1 MKLKNLFPQKLK
13 NFYHLWQA
21 ILANLFFS
29 FPGKKLKIIGVT
41 GTNGKTTTVQMIVR
55 ILEEAGYQVAAAST
69 INFKLGKKEWT
80 NRTKFT
86 TLSAW
91 TTQRFLKEAL
101 KEKCDYVVLE
111 ISSHSLDQFRV
122 WGIRYEVAV
131 ITNISRE
138 HLDYHKTLENYRQ
151 VKSRL
156 FSSAKKSVVNLGM
169 ERPEEF
175 LNLGTGL
182 RFGFLVSSSNFQLQG
197 QSIKVNFNDSENLL
211 NDRLKKV
218 VALEL
223 KIDPEQTS
231 FKLDNS
237 SFTIYL
243 PGKFNVENAL
253 AAVAVGKAEGISLE
267 IMRKALERIKNI
279 PGRMERVKNNL
290 GLNII
295 IDYAVTPDS
304 LEKIY
309 SLIRELNKNNQK
321 IISVFGACGERDRG
335 KRPIMGEIV
344 ANFCDIAIVT
354 NEDPYD
360 EDPQRIINE
369 VFEGVVNPRGRIQ
382 PSQKSYNFFK
392 EGVNC
397 FRILDR
403 REAIRK
409 ALELAQT
416 GDFVVITGKGAEETI
431 AIGKRR
437 LPWKEKAIIE
447 EELKGIKK
455 H

>member
-1 MKLKNLFPQKLK
+1 
-13 NFYHLWQA
+13 
-21 ILANLFFS
+21 
-29 FPGKKLKIIGVT
+29 
-41 GTNGKTTTVQMIVR
+41 
-55 ILEEAGYQVAAAST
+55 
-69 INFKLGKKEWT
+69 
-80 NRTKFT
+80 
-86 TLSAW
+86 
-91 TTQRFLKEAL
+91 
-101 KEKCDYVVLE
+101 
-111 ISSHSLDQFRV
+111 
-122 WGIRYEVAV
+122 
-131 ITNISRE
+131 
-138 HLDYHKTLENYRQ
+138 
-151 VKSRL
+151 
-156 FSSAKKSVVNLGM
+156 
-169 ERPEEF
+169 
-175 LNLGTGL
+175 
-182 RFGFLVSSSNFQLQG
+182 
-197 QSIKVNFNDSENLL
+197 
-211 NDRLKKV
+211 
-218 VALEL
+218 
-223 KIDPEQTS
+223 
-231 FKLDNS
+231 
-237 SFTIYL
+237 
-243 PGKFNVENAL
+243 VENAL
-253 AAVAVGKAEGISLE
+253 AAIAVGKAEGISLE
-267 IMRKALERIKNI
+267 IMRKALEKIKNI
-279 PGRMERVKNNL
+279 PGRMERVRNNL

-369 VFEGVVNPRGRIQ
+369 VFEGVVNPKGRIQ